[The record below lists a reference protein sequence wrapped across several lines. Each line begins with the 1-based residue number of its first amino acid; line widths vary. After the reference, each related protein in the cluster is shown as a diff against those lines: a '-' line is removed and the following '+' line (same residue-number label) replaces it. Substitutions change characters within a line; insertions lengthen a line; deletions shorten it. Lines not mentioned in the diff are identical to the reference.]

1 MNSFVICKL
10 CTLIPFFAA
19 LAVNWYLQLHVR
31 TLQFVNFVLITDNNN
46 TVEYVKTGEAHEA
59 FFCNEA
65 TQGHCVKLDKVRFV
79 SLRQRRRALQFREF
93 FNHRKNFGIIKKWL
107 VSSDAA
113 AYMYLQM
120 KLLGHSRDSSQICL
134 FRKIRTICTIV
145 HTYRRNVAI
154 FVN

>member
-1 MNSFVICKL
+1 M
-10 CTLIPFFAA
+10 
-19 LAVNWYLQLHVR
+19 
-31 TLQFVNFVLITDNNN
+31 LITDNNN
-46 TVEYVKTGEAHEA
+46 TVEYVKTGEEHEA
-59 FFCNEA
+59 FFCNNEA

-134 FRKIRTICTIV
+134 FCKIRTVCTII
-145 HTYRRNVAI
+145 HTYRNNVAI

>member
-1 MNSFVICKL
+1 M
-10 CTLIPFFAA
+10 
-19 LAVNWYLQLHVR
+19 
-31 TLQFVNFVLITDNNN
+31 LITDNNN

-59 FFCNEA
+59 FFCNNEA

-120 KLLGHSRDSSQICL
+120 KLLGHSQDSSQIHL
-134 FRKIRTICTIV
+134 FRKIRTACTTIV
-145 HTYRRNVAI
+145 RMYITNVAI